1 MIVQGAFPFLLFIA
15 GSTAAA
21 LLKLL
26 KKEPAPFL
34 IQTLPFY
41 SCKSAY

>member
-26 KKEPAPFL
+26 KKN
-34 IQTLPFY
+34 QLP
-41 SCKSAY
+41 S